1 MLEAV
6 RSWSLSLAV
15 DKSED
20 LLAASIRQSF
30 LFDNLLFGILGLS
43 RPRDIFV
50 SEFYFRLG
58 KFPLCASEF
67 CSDLEN
73 FSGSE
78 NFSSQ
83 NFFFFFV
90 SETSLFSEFF
100 FLSRRFFSDFEN
112 FLSQRFFQPQ
122 DLSVSESFSL
132 GLGISWPRILGS
144 DLIFLACR
152 SCRVLLCV
160 SFVGVVSTRLLYQ
173 HKIG

>member
-83 NFFFFFV
+83 NFFFFCLRDFFILGIFFFV
-90 SETSLFSEFF
+90 SEIFFRFWKFFVSKIFSA
-100 FLSRRFFSDFEN
+100 SR
-112 FLSQRFFQPQ
+112 P
-122 DLSVSESFSL
+122 FSL
-132 GLGISWPRILGS
+132 GIFQPRPRNFMASDLGIRPHISS
-144 DLIFLACR
+144 M
-152 SCRVLLCV
+152 
-160 SFVGVVSTRLLYQ
+160 
-173 HKIG
+173 

>member
-83 NFFFFFV
+83 NFFFLGDFFQILKIFCLKDFF
-90 SETSLFSEFF
+90 SLKTFQSRNLSASASEFH
-100 FLSRRFFSDFEN
+100 
-112 FLSQRFFQPQ
+112 
-122 DLSVSESFSL
+122 
-132 GLGISWPRILGS
+132 GLGSWDQTS
-144 DLIFLACR
+144 YF
-152 SCRVLLCV
+152 
-160 SFVGVVSTRLLYQ
+160 
-173 HKIG
+173 